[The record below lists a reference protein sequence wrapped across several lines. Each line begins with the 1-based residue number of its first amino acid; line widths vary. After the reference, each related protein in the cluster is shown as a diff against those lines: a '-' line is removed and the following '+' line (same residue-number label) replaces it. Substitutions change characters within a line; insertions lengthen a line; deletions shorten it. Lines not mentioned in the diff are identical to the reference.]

1 MYRREESR
9 DNALCTD
16 STDGRLC
23 YCSRSNMTRERERD
37 REGERDI
44 DERIKKQARV
54 PYICQPN
61 QQISIER

>member
-1 MYRREESR
+1 
-9 DNALCTD
+9 
-16 STDGRLC
+16 
-23 YCSRSNMTRERERD
+23 MTRERERD

-61 QQISIER
+61 QQIVIERSRACLRRVSSRS